1 MARTIKELAE
11 LCKVS
16 EQALRK
22 WCVRNQVAKDVSQH
36 YIIDET
42 IEKAILK
49 HYGVDIEKQVS
60 QPEKPSFA
68 TDETTKELISMLK
81 NELEAKNKQIE
92 NLQKLL
98 DQEQQLNAL
107 NQEKIKQL
115 EQKPEEQIK
124 EKNEPVLEVLEA
136 PKGSSV
142 FDGLSEED
150 KREAEAEARAFFK
163 PIKDILERLRKE
175 L

>member
-92 NLQKLL
+92 EKDKQIDKLQKAL
-98 DQEQQLNAL
+98 DQEQMLHMATK
-107 NQEKIKQL
+107 QEL
-115 EQKPEEQIK
+115 GQITEKK
-124 EKNEPVLEVLEA
+124 ESVLEVIKA
-136 PKGSSV
+136 PEGSSAY
-142 FDGLSEED
+142 DNLADEEI
-150 KREAEAEARAFFK
+150 KKAEEETRSFMK
-163 PIKDILERLRKE
+163 PIRNMWEKLRKE